1 MAGVGLVKVSE
12 RSSIIAASL
21 RAGVRQS
28 SVRQQPRPAP
38 RSHGSSPLP
47 HTDTLEIRGHIIDSM
62 LFTRI
67 LDQVLEAHGSY
78 EIERFDVGRTPVDPS
93 YARLRICTDDPERL
107 EELVQSLMGLG
118 MQRLETGDVTL
129 VPAEMDGV
137 LPDGFYSSTNLE
149 TEVRVAGAW
158 VRVDNPEMDCAIV
171 VRDRRARTV
180 PMSDVLKGEQV
191 VVGSQGIR
199 VQPLDRGRSGEVF
212 EFMSS
217 QVSSEKPQG
226 LIVRRVA
233 GAMRATKARG
243 EKILWVGGPAVVHTG
258 AGPSVVRLI
267 EAGYMDLLFAGN
279 ALATHDIEGA
289 LYGTSLGVNL
299 DEGIGVEH
307 GHEHH
312 IRALNTIRRC
322 GSIAKAVEQGVL
334 SSGIMHACVVHG
346 VDFVLGGSVR
356 DDGPLPDTVTDVV
369 EAQRQ
374 MRSLLG
380 GVGYALMVASMLH
393 SIATGNLLPAS
404 VPLVCVDINPATVTK
419 LADRG
424 SAQATG
430 VVTDVGLFLGALA
443 DELAPR

>member
-1 MAGVGLVKVSE
+1 
-12 RSSIIAASL
+12 
-21 RAGVRQS
+21 
-28 SVRQQPRPAP
+28 
-38 RSHGSSPLP
+38 
-47 HTDTLEIRGHIIDSM
+47 
-62 LFTRI
+62 
-67 LDQVLEAHGSY
+67 
-78 EIERFDVGRTPVDPS
+78 
-93 YARLRICTDDPERL
+93 
-107 EELVQSLMGLG
+107 
-118 MQRLETGDVTL
+118 
-129 VPAEMDGV
+129 
-137 LPDGFYSSTNLE
+137 
-149 TEVRVAGAW
+149 
-158 VRVDNPEMDCAIV
+158 
-171 VRDRRARTV
+171 
-180 PMSDVLKGEQV
+180 
-191 VVGSQGIR
+191 
-199 VQPLDRGRSGEVF
+199 
-212 EFMSS
+212 
-217 QVSSEKPQG
+217 
-226 LIVRRVA
+226 
-233 GAMRATKARG
+233 
-243 EKILWVGGPAVVHTG
+243 
-258 AGPSVVRLI
+258 VVRLI
-267 EAGYMDLLFAGN
+267 EAGYMDVLFAGN

-299 DEGIGVEH
+299 SEGIGVEH

-334 SSGIMHACVVHG
+334 TSGIMHACVQHG

-374 MRSLLG
+374 MRSLLP

>member
-1 MAGVGLVKVSE
+1 MADT
-12 RSSIIAASL
+12 
-21 RAGVRQS
+21 
-28 SVRQQPRPAP
+28 
-38 RSHGSSPLP
+38 PLP

-78 EIERFDVGRTPVDPS
+78 EIERFDVGRTPVDAS
-93 YARLRICTDDPERL
+93 YARLKICTDDPERL

-118 MQRLETGDVTL
+118 MQRLETGDATL

-191 VVGSQGIR
+191 VVGRQRRRRLAAVADDLVVLFSADGALGEHPPPPRQVR

-233 GAMRATKARG
+233 GAMRATRARG

-299 DEGIGVEH
+299 DEGTGVEH

-334 SSGIMHACVVHG
+334 TSGIMHACVQHG

-356 DDGPLPDTVTDVV
+356 DDGPLPDTITDVV

>member
-1 MAGVGLVKVSE
+1 MAANSE
-12 RSSIIAASL
+12 
-21 RAGVRQS
+21 
-28 SVRQQPRPAP
+28 
-38 RSHGSSPLP
+38 
-47 HTDTLEIRGHIIDSM
+47 TLEITGHVIDSM

-67 LDQVLEAHGSY
+67 LDQVREALADY
-78 EIERFDVGRTPVDPS
+78 VIEQFDVGRTPVDPS
-93 YARLRICTDDPERL
+93 YARLKIIAEDPDRL
-107 EELVQSLMGLG
+107 EGLVQSLMGLG
-118 MQRLETGDVTL
+118 MTRVDTGEARL
-129 VPAEMDGV
+129 VPADMDGV

-149 TEVRVAGAW
+149 TEVL
-158 VRVDNPEMDCAIV
+158 VDGRWITVEHPEMDCAIV
-171 VRDRRARTV
+171 VRGGRAHTV
-180 PMSDVLKGEQV
+180 PMSDVVKGELV
-191 VVGSQGIR
+191 VVGSLGIR
-199 VQPLDRGRSGEVF
+199 VQPRDRGRAGEVF

-233 GAMRATKARG
+233 AAMRTTRSRG
-243 EKILWVGGPAVVHTG
+243 EKILWVAGPAVVHTG

-267 EAGYMDLLFAGN
+267 DAGYMDVLFAGN

-299 DEGIGVEH
+299 AEGIGVEH

-322 GSIAKAVEQGVL
+322 GSISKAVEQGVL
-334 SSGIMHACVVHG
+334 TSGIMHACVVHG
-346 VDFVLGGSVR
+346 IDYVLGGSVR
-356 DDGPLPDTVTDVV
+356 DDGPLPDTVTDVI

-374 MRSLLG
+374 MRSLLP
-380 GVGYALMVASMLH
+380 GVGCAIMVATMLH

-424 SAQATG
+424 STQTTG

-443 DELAPR
+443 DELAPVNADRTGD

>member
-1 MAGVGLVKVSE
+1 MAANSE
-12 RSSIIAASL
+12 
-21 RAGVRQS
+21 
-28 SVRQQPRPAP
+28 
-38 RSHGSSPLP
+38 
-47 HTDTLEIRGHIIDSM
+47 TLEITGHVIDSM

-67 LDQVLEAHGSY
+67 LDQVREALADY
-78 EIERFDVGRTPVDPS
+78 VIEQFDVGRTPVDPS
-93 YARLRICTDDPERL
+93 YARLKIIAEDPDRL
-107 EELVQSLMGLG
+107 EGLVQSLMGLG
-118 MQRLETGDVTL
+118 MTRVDTGEARL
-129 VPAEMDGV
+129 VPADMDGV

-149 TEVRVAGAW
+149 TEVRVDGRW
-158 VRVDNPEMDCAIV
+158 ITVEHPEMDCAIV
-171 VRDRRARTV
+171 VRGGRARTV
-180 PMSDVLKGEQV
+180 PMSDVVKGELV
-191 VVGSQGIR
+191 VVGSLGIR
-199 VQPLDRGRSGEVF
+199 VQPRDRGRAGEVF

-233 GAMRATKARG
+233 AAMRTTRSRG
-243 EKILWVGGPAVVHTG
+243 EKILWVAGPAVVHTG

-267 EAGYMDLLFAGN
+267 DAGYMDVLFAGN

-299 DEGIGVEH
+299 AEGIGVEH

-322 GSIAKAVEQGVL
+322 GSISKAVEQGVL
-334 SSGIMHACVVHG
+334 TSGIMHACVVHG
-346 VDFVLGGSVR
+346 IDYVLGGSVR
-356 DDGPLPDTVTDVV
+356 DDGPLPDTVTDVID
-369 EAQRQ
+369 AQRQ
-374 MRSLLG
+374 MRSLLP
-380 GVGYALMVASMLH
+380 GVGCAIMVATMLH

-424 SAQATG
+424 STQTTG

-443 DELAPR
+443 DELAPVKADRTGD